1 MDIIKTGAEKL
12 SHWLPSSSSSLMPFG
27 NSTTR
32 GNDDTE
38 SLATTLKDLAYKHP
52 FHSAMIALSA
62 GSQLYK
68 LGRRLYDRVIWSGT
82 VLELEME
89 RMVLVERPLEPS
101 LWEMVSASTTTA
113 LEVVHYHEIVQ
124 SLELAARDPRV
135 VGLIV
140 TVGSGA
146 LLEQQP
152 VSHLAEIRNA
162 VAQFRSA
169 NRFTIA
175 HADSIGEF
183 SPALRTYWFASACEH
198 IMVSATG
205 MITIPPMI
213 SSGIFFKHTLE
224 KLDIDAYVCQKDEYK
239 TAGNIFTEDKFTE
252 PHREQVTKL
261 IDAMQGEMVRDIAAS
276 RGVNEDAVSQWINNT
291 ASMTPQQ
298 AVDLRVI
305 DTLGTLEDAY
315 DQAVEGVGRTHKST
329 SFLFV
334 NSYLRKRGKPYESGK
349 QGIAIVYA
357 EGAITYGE
365 YQNALMGHSV
375 IQGSAVARM
384 LRGARKD
391 KNVRVI
397 IIRVNSPG
405 GSAIGSD
412 QIAREIE
419 LCKRDGKKV
428 VVSMGGVA
436 ASGGYWISCNAD
448 VIVCESMC
456 ITGSIGVVFSKFHMR
471 ELFAK
476 KLGITFDSYMTSDA
490 AKRFSSLF
498 PVDVGQRRVV
508 QEEIDHL
515 YDMFKE
521 LVSRTRKIDMGRVGD
536 IAGGRVYLAEEAKQL
551 QLVDHVGGLSVAIEL
566 AKDMAG
572 FTAKDRVRL
581 VKYPKRKSAL
591 AMIAASVRPTDNREQ
606 RDRRLVGIA
615 ATATP
620 SLSGVSLL
628 AQMSGHSNSP
638 VMNMCYTAFSMIMGV
653 LQLPNLGSTMHHQL
667 PATSSLSL
675 RSSVDTSA
683 IH

>member
-12 SHWLPSSSSSLMPFG
+12 SHYLPSSLMTFGSSP
-27 NSTTR
+27 TR
-32 GNDDTE
+32 ENGDAEPKE
-38 SLATTLKDLAYKHP
+38 SLATTLEDLVNMYP
-52 FHSAMIALSA
+52 LHSTMLALSL

-68 LGRRLYDRVIWSGT
+68 IGRRLYDRVIWSGT
-82 VLELEME
+82 ILELEME

-101 LWEMVSASTTTA
+101 LWETISASTTTA
-113 LEVVHYHEIVQ
+113 VEVVHYHDIVQ
-124 SLELAARDPRV
+124 SLELAARDSRV

-140 TVGSGA
+140 TMGSGA
-146 LLEQQP
+146 LLEQQS
-152 VSHLAEIRNA
+152 VSHLAEIRDA
-162 VAQFRSA
+162 VVKFRSEK
-169 NRFTIA
+169 RFTIA

-183 SPALRTYWFASACEH
+183 SAALRTYWFASACEH

-205 MITIPPMI
+205 MVTIPPMI
-213 SSGIFFKHTLE
+213 SSGIFFKHTL
-224 KLDIDAYVCQKDEYK
+224 KMLDIDAYVCKKDEFK

-252 PHREQVTKL
+252 QHREQVTKL
-261 IDAMQGEMVRDIAAS
+261 IDAMQERMVRDIAAS

-291 ASMTPQQ
+291 SSMTPQQ

-315 DQAVEGVGRTHKST
+315 DQAVEGVGRTHRST
-329 SFLFV
+329 SFLFSS
-334 NSYLRKRGKPYESGK
+334 SYLRKRGKPYESGK

-357 EGAITYGE
+357 EGPITYGE
-365 YQNALMGHSV
+365 YQNPLMGSI
-375 IQGSAVARM
+375 IQGSVVARM

-391 KNVRVI
+391 KKVRVI

-428 VVSMGGVA
+428 IVSMGGVA

-448 VIVCESMC
+448 AIVCESMC
-456 ITGSIGVVFSKFHMR
+456 ITGSIGVVFTKFHMR

-498 PVDVGQRRVV
+498 PVDADQRKVV

-515 YDMFKE
+515 YVMFKE
-521 LVSRTRKIDMGRVGD
+521 FVSRTRKIDVERMSD

-551 QLVDHVGGLSVAIEL
+551 QLVDQVGGLSVAIEL

-581 VKYPKRKSAL
+581 VKYPKRKSVL

-606 RDRRLVGIA
+606 RDRRLVGVA
-615 ATATP
+615 AAAAAATP
-620 SLSGVSLL
+620 SFYGASLL
-628 AQMSGHSNSP
+628 AQMFNNSP
-638 VMNMCYTAFSMIMGV
+638 VMNLCYTAFSMITGA
-653 LQLPNLGSTMHHQL
+653 LQLPNLGSAVHQ
-667 PATSSLSL
+667 PPLSL
-675 RSSVDTSA
+675 RSSVDTSV